1 MNVILVLSIILLSLG
16 GLFMLIGAVGVIR
29 FPDFYTRL
37 HAAGMGDTLGQGLVL
52 LGLALPVFAV
62 GFGQVAFKLLL
73 IMLFVFVFNPTATHA
88 LARGAWVVGLKPW
101 KKGDEQAP
109 SMPVDHDDDRTPEHD
124 RQPDEGEEA

>member
-1 MNVILVLSIILLSLG
+1 MNALLVTSIVLLSLG
-16 GLFMLIGAVGVIR
+16 GIFMLIGAIGVIR

-88 LARGAWVVGLKPW
+88 LARGAWVAGLKPW
-101 KKGDEQAP
+101 RKGDDQAP
-109 SMPVDHDDDRTPEHD
+109 SMPVEADHDHGDDTG
-124 RQPDEGEEA
+124 GEE